1 MIVNN
6 STSAHGKMPSY
17 SLWGDASYRWW
28 FTADT
33 SGAFSKNIALFAL
46 PLITL
51 GVTGSEGL
59 AGSFSAILIA
69 LQTVFGIAGGVIQDR
84 YDRRFLMVMN
94 GFISA
99 TILTAAWMFDLVIG
113 LNLVALAVIALMLG
127 LQAGLLDGASN
138 AMLRGLVPDEVLP
151 RAMTNN
157 SARDSAVHLASGPTA
172 GILMTLNRVFPLL
185 AGAVLSILGAV
196 TASRIKNYWK
206 RGEAGDASERP
217 GWRDC
222 LGGLKWILRY
232 PFQRRVML
240 IAVVSAGAGNCFLF
254 LTVLKISNAGSQT
267 LTAGLVNAAAAL
279 GMLIGAVSASWVI
292 GRVPSGCIVITMV
305 AVMASGFMVAAL
317 APDIWI
323 QAAAVAVALVP
334 LPAGGAVLTSFFNV
348 LVGKDKLGRVT
359 AAQQLLNFG
368 LLSMLTLIAG
378 WAMQHWG
385 YQAVTVSLA
394 ALMLLG
400 MITALF
406 TGALRTMPTPARW
419 GEHISQWGLTVF

>member
-127 LQAGLLDGASN
+127 LQAGLLDGTSN

-157 SARDSAVHLASGPTA
+157 SARDSAV
-172 GILMTLNRVFPLL
+172 
-185 AGAVLSILGAV
+185 
-196 TASRIKNYWK
+196 
-206 RGEAGDASERP
+206 
-217 GWRDC
+217 
-222 LGGLKWILRY
+222 
-232 PFQRRVML
+232 RRR
-240 IAVVSAGAGNCFLF
+240 
-254 LTVLKISNAGSQT
+254 Q
-267 LTAGLVNAAAAL
+267 
-279 GMLIGAVSASWVI
+279 
-292 GRVPSGCIVITMV
+292 
-305 AVMASGFMVAAL
+305 GF
-317 APDIWI
+317 
-323 QAAAVAVALVP
+323 
-334 LPAGGAVLTSFFNV
+334 
-348 LVGKDKLGRVT
+348 
-359 AAQQLLNFG
+359 
-368 LLSMLTLIAG
+368 
-378 WAMQHWG
+378 
-385 YQAVTVSLA
+385 
-394 ALMLLG
+394 
-400 MITALF
+400 
-406 TGALRTMPTPARW
+406 
-419 GEHISQWGLTVF
+419 